1 VNIQGIDHIE
11 FCVADMPRT
20 SAQLCE
26 TYGFRVAGQT
36 AVPAGAQTVLLARA
50 GVRFLLTSA
59 RSDDHPAAQ
68 YVRAHG
74 DGVATIAFR
83 VADVRAAFA
92 EAIAGGA
99 TAMAAPVSS
108 GPLGTAT
115 VSGFG
120 DVTHKLVERP
130 GPDVPGT
137 EFVPGLTVTAGPAEH
152 DDELFDVIDH
162 VAVCLPAG
170 AKEPTVRLYHRAFGL
185 SEIFGERIE
194 VGGQA
199 MLSTVV
205 QDAAGRAT
213 FTLIEPDTS
222 RAPGQIDEFVD
233 SHGGAGVQHV
243 ALLTRDIA
251 QAVGTLST
259 RGVEFLSTPD
269 SYYDALE
276 SRLGALT
283 VPVPTLRK
291 LDILADR
298 DRWGEMFQIFT
309 RSTHERRTFFF
320 ELIER
325 RGALTFGTNN
335 IQALYEAVERQRSS
349 W

>member
-11 FCVADMPRT
+11 FCVADLPGASSR
-20 SAQLCE
+20 LRE
-26 TYGFRVAGQT
+26 VYGFRAAGHGHD
-36 AVPAGAQTVLLARA
+36 AAGAESALLAR
-50 GVRFLLTSA
+50 GQTRFLLTSA
-59 RSDDHPAAQ
+59 RSARHPAAR
-68 YVRAHG
+68 YVRTHG
-74 DGVATIAFR
+74 DGVSTIAFR
-83 VADVRAAFA
+83 VPDVRAAFA

-99 TAMAAPVSS
+99 TAVASPAFS

-130 GPDVPGT
+130 EPGT
-137 EFVPGLTVTAGPAEH
+137 EPGTEPGEG
-152 DDELFDVIDH
+152 LFDAVDH
-162 VAVCLPAG
+162 IAVCLPAG
-170 AKEPTVRLYHRAFGL
+170 EKDAAVRLYHRAFGL

-205 QDAAGRAT
+205 QDGGGQAT

-222 RAPGQIDEFVD
+222 RAPGQIDEFID
-233 SHGGAGVQHV
+233 SHQGAGVQHV
-243 ALLTRDIA
+243 ALLTKDIA
-251 QAVGTLST
+251 HAVGTLAA

-309 RSTHERRTFFF
+309 SSTHERRTFFF

-325 RGALTFGTNN
+325 RGALTFGTKN
-335 IQALYEAVERQRSS
+335 IQALYEAVERDREGRQ
-349 W
+349 